1 MNTTL
6 ENNKLIA
13 EFMGAKYNKDT
24 NFHIDKD
31 FLWLPRYGICN
42 YKSLELGVGKTLE
55 FHSNWNWLM
64 QVVEKIDNLKTPITN
79 NHFLIGKFEDYEV
92 HIQGK
97 CIVIY
102 AHGEVTKEVVHLRGS
117 ESNTSIEAV
126 YKACVEFIKWYNKK
140 IK

>member
-1 MNTTL
+1 MNTTI

-13 EFMGAKYNKDT
+13 EFMGVFQDKHGFWGFEDT
-24 NFHIDKD
+24 REYKRWHSDRFLDFTHYHID
-31 FLWLPRYGICN
+31 
-42 YKSLELGVGKTLE
+42 
-55 FHSNWNWLM
+55 WNWLM
-64 QVVEKIDNLKTPITN
+64 KVVEKIDNLKTPITN

-126 YKACVEFIKWYNKK
+126 YKACLEFIKWYNENK
-140 IK
+140 